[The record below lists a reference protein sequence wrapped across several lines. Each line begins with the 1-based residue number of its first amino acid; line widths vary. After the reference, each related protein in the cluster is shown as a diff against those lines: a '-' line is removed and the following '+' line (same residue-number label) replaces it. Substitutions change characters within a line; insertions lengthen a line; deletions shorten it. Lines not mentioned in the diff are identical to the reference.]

1 MAVHASAVEVSLR
14 EINANL
20 AELRREVARMSMCMD
35 NWDKQ
40 ERPEN
45 SKSRGRRKSSNH
57 EMATPAELGGREST
71 TRRVLVR
78 SGQAPQ
84 TTRTNIQD
92 HMFKMAMKQKEK
104 EAAKRL
110 EQERLRSERRLKI
123 TKADRPVRAPV
134 GVMRKLLVPWS
145 ERHIV
150 WGLLPILP
158 NGHSVKNV
166 LELFVI
172 LLVVLS
178 VALILLQ
185 SYHEFEDIRDHPE
198 LFMLQ
203 ISLLAFFTGEYI
215 VRWWAVRPAKAI
227 PRPYSI
233 KEYYMSKLSY
243 TFSFMPMIDLL
254 SILPF
259 YIELILLETGNEN
272 ALPGSALMIF
282 RVVRVLRIFK
292 LTRNNQTIVDFVKAM
307 RSIASD
313 LVVFMAVLG
322 TCVVLISTAIFYAER
337 NGEHAD
343 LYPNIPA
350 SMWWT
355 VITFSSVGYGDVFP
369 VTDAGKCVG
378 AFAALLGVL
387 LMNIPIAFVLIS
399 FDEVYSERKARE
411 NRMTRIVHH
420 VFAWA
425 DRHKKV
431 NPMKDLESS
440 KSSAG
445 QSPALKIYKKR
456 ELYRMKKQ
464 RSQAK
469 RQLLEALMN
478 PQHSSA
484 DVEKEPEVVSAQP
497 QVPSRAAREKYLARK
512 YVAIW
517 RQSVAKIKEADASR
531 RFKWIKRH
539 SNGRIHP
546 AQQAPQTSTSYL

>member
-1 MAVHASAVEVSLR
+1 
-14 EINANL
+14 
-20 AELRREVARMSMCMD
+20 
-35 NWDKQ
+35 
-40 ERPEN
+40 
-45 SKSRGRRKSSNH
+45 
-57 EMATPAELGGREST
+57 MATPAELGGREST

-123 TKADRPVRAPV
+123 TEADRPVRAPV
-134 GVMRKLLVPWS
+134 GVMRKLLMPWS
-145 ERHIV
+145 ERSVLGIHTSDDIFQIFNHRCCRHIV

-307 RSIASD
+307 
-313 LVVFMAVLG
+313 V
-322 TCVVLISTAIFYAER
+322 
-337 NGEHAD
+337 
-343 LYPNIPA
+343 
-350 SMWWT
+350 
-355 VITFSSVGYGDVFP
+355 
-369 VTDAGKCVG
+369 
-378 AFAALLGVL
+378 
-387 LMNIPIAFVLIS
+387 
-399 FDEVYSERKARE
+399 
-411 NRMTRIVHH
+411 
-420 VFAWA
+420 
-425 DRHKKV
+425 
-431 NPMKDLESS
+431 
-440 KSSAG
+440 
-445 QSPALKIYKKR
+445 
-456 ELYRMKKQ
+456 
-464 RSQAK
+464 
-469 RQLLEALMN
+469 
-478 PQHSSA
+478 
-484 DVEKEPEVVSAQP
+484 
-497 QVPSRAAREKYLARK
+497 
-512 YVAIW
+512 
-517 RQSVAKIKEADASR
+517 SVAKHSR
-531 RFKWIKRH
+531 SLAGLYTHCWNFRLTIFLHCRGQ
-539 SNGRIHP
+539 SHP
-546 AQQAPQTSTSYL
+546 I